1 MCRCIRGPSATTRSR
16 GCCKPAPPP
25 PASPDAPLFLF
36 AARPADGEQRARSE
50 NALDVRK
57 QEALERKYDDALA
70 TRDNGPRVSRALYW
84 FSIAF
89 AAYHVW
95 TAGFGTPVDHRHMG
109 VHLCGLFVMIF
120 LGFPLVKS
128 GDAMRF
134 RAGRMRWGNAPL
146 GDWLCAA
153 VGCVAA
159 LFLWLS
165 WGGLE
170 FGEWKIRDQALR
182 QGDPSAPDVVLG
194 TALVALT
201 LEIARRSIGPILP
214 MIILVFVAFALLG
227 PSMPFQV
234 LQHPGVNWRLFINN
248 MYFPNSGIFG
258 VTLWVVSTVVFHF
271 VVFGVVAQRM
281 GLGKFFIDNAMIL
294 AGRYVGGPAKVSVVS
309 SAFFG
314 TISGSSIANTVSTGS
329 LTIPNMKRLGYPARF
344 AGGVEAAASAGG
356 QITPPIMGAASFL
369 MAEYLEVPYTTIVI
383 AAIVP
388 AAMHYIGVLSIVH
401 FTARRLGLKAY
412 PSDQIPRLFQ
422 VWREGWHHVIP
433 LLALLV
439 VLFSGY
445 TPNMAAFIGL
455 GLCAS
460 VGFASFSRPLSLLIP
475 GALGTFI
482 LWKASHG
489 GFSPVLAGILTGLV
503 IVSLMHRGPRQNA
516 SELLD
521 SLHVGTRYA
530 LAVGAA
536 AAAVGIV
543 VGVINTT
550 GLGFRLG
557 FMVTSGASDMAQ
569 GLHAALGWIPLDMFG
584 QDAMRRFLS
593 LALIAVACILM
604 GAGLPTTALY
614 IMLVSVAQPALS
626 QLGIPALATHMFVL
640 YYGVISEITPP
651 VCASAYAAAGIAG
664 ANPFRTGVTAFTLGI
679 GKLVVPMV
687 FVYAPTMLI
696 VLPDHFT
703 WASFLQ
709 VSATCALGVFAVATA
724 VSGFFLSDMPRGRR
738 ALAAVFGLMLV
749 APGGG
754 SDLLGL
760 AGAAALTLLQR
771 AAPAGSGKT
780 ASC

>member
-1 MCRCIRGPSATTRSR
+1 MDA
-16 GCCKPAPPP
+16 KPA
-25 PASPDAPLFLF
+25 AADA
-36 AARPADGEQRARSE
+36 RA
-50 NALDVRK
+50 L
-57 QEALERKYDDALA
+57 EALERKYDDALA
-70 TRDNGPRVSRALYW
+70 TRDNGPRVARGLFW
-84 FSIAF
+84 FSVAF
-89 AAYHVW
+89 AAYHIW
-95 TAGFGTPVDHRHMG
+95 TAGFGAPVDHQHMG
-109 VHLCGLFVMIF
+109 IHLCGLFVMIF
-120 LGFPLVKS
+120 LGFPLAKS
-128 GDAMRF
+128 AESMRY
-134 RAGRMRWGNAPL
+134 RRGRLRWGNAPL

-153 VGCVAA
+153 VGCAAA
-159 LFLWLS
+159 LFLWIS

-170 FGEWKIRDQALR
+170 IGPWKIPDQALR

-194 TALVALT
+194 TAMVALT
-201 LEIARRSIGPILP
+201 LEIARRSIGPVLP
-214 MIILVFVAFALLG
+214 LIILVFIAFALLG
-227 PSMPFQV
+227 PSMP
-234 LQHPGVNWRLFINN
+234 LEILRHPGVQWRLFINN

-369 MAEYLEVPYTTIVI
+369 MAEYLEVPYATIVV

-412 PSDQIPRLFQ
+412 PPGQIPRFVQ
-422 VWREGWHHVIP
+422 VWRDGWHHILP

-445 TPNMAAFIGL
+445 TPNMAAFVGL
-455 GLCAS
+455 GFCAA
-460 VGFASFSRPLSLLIP
+460 VGFSSLRRPPTLIIP
-475 GALGTFI
+475 GGLGAFI
-482 LWKASHG
+482 LWKFSNG
-489 GFSPVLAGILTGLV
+489 GFSPALTAVLMALLL
-503 IVSLMHRGPRQNA
+503 VSLTHRGPRQNMRA
-516 SELLD
+516 LLE

-536 AAAVGIV
+536 AAAVGVV

-557 FMVTSGASDMAQ
+557 FMVAGGARDMAE
-569 GLHAALGWIPLDMFG
+569 GFHAALGWMPLEMFSMDSV
-584 QDAMRRFLS
+584 QRFLS
-593 LALIAVACILM
+593 LGLIAAACILM

-614 IMLVSVAQPALS
+614 IMLVSVAQPALA
-626 QLGIPALATHMFVL
+626 QLGIPPLAAHMFVL

-664 ANPFRTGVTAFTLGI
+664 ANPFRTGLSAFTLGI

-696 VLPDHFT
+696 VLPDYFT
-703 WASFLQ
+703 WASFAR
-709 VSATCALGVFAVATA
+709 VSITGALGVFFIAMA
-724 VSGFFLSDMPRGRR
+724 VSGFFLNDMPRGRR
-738 ALAAVFGLMLV
+738 ILAGVFGLLLV
-749 APGGG
+749 APGWE
-754 SDLLGL
+754 SDLMGL
-760 AGAAALTLLQR
+760 AGAAALTLLQKR
-771 AAPAGSGKT
+771 AAPRRAD
-780 ASC
+780 